1 MEYIGL
7 SILDK
12 KMKKEF
18 CIRVLINASVAESL
32 VGFRKP
38 FIEKLLKE
46 GFGVYAICDFTQN
59 EHIKSQLIE
68 MGVYPLDINLSK
80 STFSLIKDSIYFL
93 IY

>member
-1 MEYIGL
+1 M
-7 SILDK
+7 
-12 KMKKEF
+12 
-18 CIRVLINASVAESL
+18 

-80 STFSLIKDSIYFL
+80 STFSLIKDSIYFFNLLKIFLNINPMQYFL
-93 IY
+93 IL